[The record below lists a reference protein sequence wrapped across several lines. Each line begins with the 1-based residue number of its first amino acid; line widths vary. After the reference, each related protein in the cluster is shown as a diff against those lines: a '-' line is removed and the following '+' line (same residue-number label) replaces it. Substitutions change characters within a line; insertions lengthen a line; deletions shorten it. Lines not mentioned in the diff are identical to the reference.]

1 MVLSSSLHHS
11 HPYSRSGRRTT
22 GNKLGLRTD
31 RVLSPFPVLYE
42 HGLGIGDRFGVEY
55 EVEAEYMREDD
66 GELREME
73 AVVGLQHKRRVI
85 RSRRNESNNGEAGQ
99 KIRVAYFLQ
108 RHI

>member
-1 MVLSSSLHHS
+1 
-11 HPYSRSGRRTT
+11 
-22 GNKLGLRTD
+22 
-31 RVLSPFPVLYE
+31 
-42 HGLGIGDRFGVEY
+42 
-55 EVEAEYMREDD
+55 MREDD